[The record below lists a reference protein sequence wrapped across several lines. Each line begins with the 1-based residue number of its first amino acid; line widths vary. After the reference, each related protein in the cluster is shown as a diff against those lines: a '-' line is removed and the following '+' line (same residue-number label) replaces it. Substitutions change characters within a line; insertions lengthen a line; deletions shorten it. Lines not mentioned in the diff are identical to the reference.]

1 MNVIE
6 KLEKEQLKTDLPQ
19 FRIGDTISVHAR
31 IIEDERERIQ
41 VFTGICIARKG
52 SGIRES
58 ITVRRVAAGMAVEK
72 VFLLHSPRVARIEVV
87 RSGRVRRAKLYYLRE
102 KKGKKARVKEQKWT
116 ETAPAAE
123 SSEAPEATE

>member
-6 KLEKEQLKTDLPQ
+6 KLEKEQLKTDLPEFQ
-19 FRIGDTISVHAR
+19 VGDTLSIHAK

-52 SGIRES
+52 TGVKET
-58 ITVRRVAAGMAVEK
+58 ITVRRVAAGMGVEK

-87 RSGRVRRAKLYYLRE
+87 RRGRVRRAKLYYLRE
-102 KKGKKARVKEQKWT
+102 KKGKKARVRERKWT
-116 ETAPAAE
+116 PPSA
-123 SSEAPEATE
+123 

>member
-6 KLEKEQLKTDLPQ
+6 KIEKEQLKTDLPEFQ
-19 FRIGDTISVHAR
+19 VGDTLSVHAR

-52 SGIRES
+52 TGVRES
-58 ITVRRVAAGMAVEK
+58 ITVRRLAGGMGVEK

-87 RSGRVRRAKLYYLRE
+87 RRGRVRRAKLYYLRE
-102 KKGKKARVKEQKWT
+102 KKGRQARVRERKWT
-116 ETAPAAE
+116 PPAK
-123 SSEAPEATE
+123 